1 MTVKQLRPECQKCGN
16 TSNLFYCGRCS
27 AVQYCSAAHQIQ
39 DSNKHLPTCSRI
51 WERLSPLQQCEE
63 LSLDDVLSAD
73 SPIASSIPVDSTYP
87 VFNTHGPVRQVDQ
100 SLRTSLIGICIKQN
114 TYASLKLAIEQF
126 RMLTR
131 YRIAPPVLFVPTLLK
146 MGADGICYNLL
157 SIERRIA
164 ACEKEE
170 GEERM
175 ALQHLYRE
183 AQGVMEGKQ
192 FGCDVFEDLR
202 HWVFWSPMPAPRSM
216 AALVFV
222 LQVWIDDLENA
233 VQFDRT
239 IATSL
244 RRKLNYDTVEI
255 IRGYLFE
262 TEVMIGNRKVLQD
275 RAEKVLHE
283 LKRHQDYVLKA
294 SCYSNREFWEQLV
307 LGAKAGII
315 SGNIGTSRS
324 REAGAT
330 VGFPSFSGHT
340 IEDLSVFRQL
350 LLDDNSAFRFLTDF
364 FERQPLYLN
373 GPSGGRGLDWMRV
386 WQERSIAGHGEVDPP
401 ALLGTENQT
410 AATFSNQ
417 GMCGHVPESPN
428 GNEMNGKN
436 GRK

>member
-27 AVQYCSAAHQIQ
+27 TVQYCSAAHQTQ

-73 SPIASSIPVDSTYP
+73 SPIASSIPVDSAYP
-87 VFNTHGPVRQVDQ
+87 VFNTHGSVRQVDQ

-131 YRIAPPVLFVPTLLK
+131 YRIAPPLL
-146 MGADGICYNLL
+146 
-157 SIERRIA
+157 IA

-170 GEERM
+170 GEERV

-202 HWVFWSPMPAPRSM
+202 HWIFWSPMPAPRSM

-294 SCYSNREFWEQLV
+294 SCYSNREFWGQLV

-315 SGNIGTSRS
+315 NGSIGTSRS
-324 REAGAT
+324 REVGAT

-386 WQERSIAGHGEVDPP
+386 WQEVSRLTTARND
-401 ALLGTENQT
+401 ALQD
-410 AATFSNQ
+410 S
-417 GMCGHVPESPN
+417 SS
-428 GNEMNGKN
+428 
-436 GRK
+436 